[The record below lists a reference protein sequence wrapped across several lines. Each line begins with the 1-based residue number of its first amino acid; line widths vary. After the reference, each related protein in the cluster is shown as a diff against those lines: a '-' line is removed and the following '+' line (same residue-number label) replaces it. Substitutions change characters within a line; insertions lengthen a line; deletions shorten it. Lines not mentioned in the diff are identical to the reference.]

1 MTDTVPP
8 GDHAVEVEERQE
20 DKDDM
25 DDMDDM
31 DDSAGDSSG
40 WFFRVP
46 LVFLSVIVLMGLK
59 RIWWSVLVM
68 LMLLRDFG
76 RSDLGT
82 VLVCCC
88 GFF

>member
-46 LVFLSVIVLMGLK
+46 S
-59 RIWWSVLVM
+59 SVLISSNSTDG
-68 LMLLRDFG
+68 LET
-76 RSDLGT
+76 DLVVSSGD
-82 VLVCCC
+82 VDA
-88 GFF
+88 FNRFW

>member
-46 LVFLSVIVLMGLK
+46 LVF
-59 RIWWSVLVM
+59 
-68 LMLLRDFG
+68 
-76 RSDLGT
+76 
-82 VLVCCC
+82 
-88 GFF
+88 